1 MATIAIEGMQFYAY
15 HGVYQYEK
23 ETGAHYTVDV
33 YVTTDITQAAQTD
46 HVSDTI
52 NYERVF
58 DITSHIMRVPTNLI
72 EKVCVDILEQVKKSF
87 EGIDGLR
94 VRVTKHNPP
103 IKGRVERVSVEECC

>member
-33 YVTTDITQAAQTD
+33 YVTTNIKQAAKTD
-46 HVSDTI
+46 QVEDTI
-52 NYERVF
+52 NYERIF
-58 DITSHIMRVPTNLI
+58 DLTSRIMQLPTNLI
-72 EKVCVDILEQVKKSF
+72 EKVCVDIMQQVKSTF

-94 VRVTKHNPP
+94 VRVTKHSPP
-103 IKGRVERVSVEECC
+103 IKGRVERVSVEESC

>member
-33 YVTTDITQAAQTD
+33 YVNTDVSQAAKTD
-46 HVSDTI
+46 QVADTI
-52 NYERVF
+52 NYERIF
-58 DITSHIMRVPTNLI
+58 DITSQIMRVPTNLI
-72 EKVCVDILEQVKKSF
+72 EKVCVDIMQQVKSSF
-87 EGIDGLR
+87 DGIDGLR

-103 IKGRVERVSVEECC
+103 IKGRVERVSVEESC

>member
-23 ETGAHYTVDV
+23 ETGSHYTVDV
-33 YVTTDITQAAQTD
+33 YITTDITQAAKSDQ
-46 HVSDTI
+46 VSHTI
-52 NYERVF
+52 NYERIF
-58 DITSHIMRVPTNLI
+58 DLTALIMQVPTNLI
-72 EKVCVDILEQVKKSF
+72 EKVCVDILEQVKNSF

-103 IKGRVERVSVEECC
+103 IKGRVERVSVEESC